1 MLFDLHLDSCWMAN
15 WLEFNG
21 QFKKSM
27 RNGCF
32 IEISW
37 ACPCKTQVW
46 LVCTLRKKKIKFEQ
60 GSGLQQGG
68 YRIGAVSTG
77 RGVCPLMY
85 NYKLEKVS
93 SNLQDFTLFVIY
105 CRQYALYQ
113 KSDFLYSQKWNR
125 EALFPIPT
133 SCICERSWE
142 YITRSHI
149 HECGHWET
157 EHYNSCFGNN
167 EAGPQSSNSGICKS
181 EPDIS
186 NGFWPTLHL
195 QCIL

>member
-1 MLFDLHLDSCWMAN
+1 MAN

-27 RNGCF
+27 RNGCY

-46 LVCTLRKKKIKFEQ
+46 LVCTLRKKKIQFEQ

-85 NYKLEKVS
+85 NYKLCS
-93 SNLQDFTLFVIY
+93 SGKGFVKSTGF
-105 CRQYALYQ
+105 YALCYLLSTVCTSS
-113 KSDFLYSQKWNR
+113 KIRFMYSQKRNCV
-125 EALFPIPT
+125 ASFPIPT
-133 SCICERSWE
+133 FNIHISVSEL
-142 YITRSHI
+142 YIPRI
-149 HECGHWET
+149 
-157 EHYNSCFGNN
+157 NLLFGCSKI
-167 EAGPQSSNSGICKS
+167 GRPILGIYKS
-181 EPDIS
+181 LT
-186 NGFWPTLHL
+186 GTWMWKLGGRTF
-195 QCIL
+195 